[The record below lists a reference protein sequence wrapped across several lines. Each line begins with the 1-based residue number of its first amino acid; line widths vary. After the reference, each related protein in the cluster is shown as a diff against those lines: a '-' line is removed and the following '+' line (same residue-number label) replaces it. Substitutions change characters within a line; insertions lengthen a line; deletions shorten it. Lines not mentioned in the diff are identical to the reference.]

1 MKSLTF
7 LLLLLLPTS
16 LLAASKDRFVTSTGT
31 QLVRVTSA
39 DNVETLSNSSGA
51 VSVGDAVYLSAAN
64 TVAKA
69 SASTTG
75 QPVYGLVYEVV
86 NATTC
91 VVITRGIFPSWSTS
105 LTPGQVYY
113 LSETA
118 GALQTTPV
126 LGTSKLAQLV
136 GTAVSSTDLWVDPV
150 NMSAI
155 GTSAGKILTLDYQG
169 KLPAVDGSQLTG
181 VGGSTSYS
189 PTTGAH
195 WTDPDPTTVGGGLDA
210 LAARVVSAEAVTG
223 DAELA
228 ALAGTTSAEN
238 ALPYFTGA
246 GTASTT
252 TITSAARDLLDD
264 SSASS
269 MRTTLGLGT
278 AATASTGTSAGNVI
292 VLDGSARLPAVDGSQ
307 LTGISGGGSSP
318 QVDIYTTAGS
328 FSWTMPAGATLVE
341 VEVQAGG
348 GGGGSGAYYSTGTA
362 NRNGGGGG
370 GGGGRSVM
378 RFSASNLSSTVSG
391 EVGAGGPGG
400 AAVSGTTDANGNAG
414 TAGGASWFGA
424 YLYAGGGSGG
434 AAGTNS
440 SSSRALGG
448 AGGAGI
454 HAGGAGGDGT
464 RIGSVTAAGGSAS
477 ALGGGGGGGGGH
489 VGQSGG
495 AGAASGA
502 GVMSLAGNAGG
513 NGGLNTD
520 VLAPGGVGT
529 TTPAGTYYSGGGG
542 GGGCGRGA
550 SSGQVAG
557 PGGAGGAYGGGGG
570 GGGGGTRYTSGT
582 VPSGAGGDGGDGFVR
597 ITTWF

>member
-264 SSASS
+264 SSASG

-278 AATASTGTSAGNVI
+278 AATASTGTAAGNV
-292 VLDGSARLPAVDGSQ
+292 VLLDSQARLPAVDGSR
-307 LTGISGGGSSP
+307 LTGISGGSP
-318 QVDIYTTAGS
+318 YAADSWDAVWEAADGATGWSTSGTWVTNGIATTAGKSSYTVVTASTNSSYAYRILASSAPDSS
-328 FSWTMPAGATLVE
+328 FEVRANVYLNTMAASSDPNSWVMFCAFGRLHRIIL
-341 VEVQAGG
+341 
-348 GGGGSGAYYSTGTA
+348 SAYGLAVYTST
-362 NRNGGGGG
+362 
-370 GGGGRSVM
+370 
-378 RFSASNLSSTVSG
+378 
-391 EVGAGGPGG
+391 
-400 AAVSGTTDANGNAG
+400 
-414 TAGGASWFGA
+414 GGASPVGS
-424 YLYAGGGSGG
+424 AGVPIGEWI
-434 AAGTNS
+434 TITM
-440 SSSRALGG
+440 RATSPDTGN
-448 AGGAGI
+448 
-454 HAGGAGGDGT
+454 
-464 RIGSVTAAGGSAS
+464 TAPSAS
-477 ALGGGGGGGGGH
+477 AVTVQLW
-489 VGQSGG
+489 VGEVYVGASNSSVVTTCNGSAYEA
-495 AGAASGA
+495 AGAF
-502 GVMSLAGNAGG
+502 
-513 NGGLNTD
+513 T
-520 VLAPGGVGT
+520 VGT
-529 TTPAGTYYSGGGG
+529 TTGALTAAVAWAAYRTGHNDAPPSYTYKGLGY
-542 GGGCGRGA
+542 A
-550 SSGQVAG
+550 PDVTA
-557 PGGAGGAYGGGGG
+557 P
-570 GGGGGTRYTSGT
+570 
-582 VPSGAGGDGGDGFVR
+582 
-597 ITTWF
+597 